1 MKLTDLIGNKAY
13 VYGTGGFALRIKNL
27 LHEQNIDVHAF
38 LEINK
43 EISTYDLLPVCKLDD
58 FQNLDKTIPVIMG
71 LGNTHADIKIVTRLL
86 ESCSFQIINPI
97 QFAISAFESGQ
108 SFENYWLTGDLSVYD
123 EKRQEIRL
131 ARSLLED
138 EKSIDIF
145 DHIIE
150 YRKSGKIEHLPEKL
164 DVSSQYIAPDLP
176 WGDTFKNGL
185 DVLDGGAFDGDT
197 YEYFKKA
204 KLKINSWAFVEPDPY
219 NFSILQSKFAN
230 LGNNF
235 EFFNFALSSRI
246 GYLNFEVRSGSDN
259 GSKITE
265 DGLQKI
271 SVVTLDS
278 ITFQHQPNFI
288 KLDIEG
294 EELNALQGGS
304 DLLKLSKAVLA
315 VSIYHK
321 PVHHWEIVN
330 YLSSLLPKS
339 RFFLRVHGHQTFD
352 SILYCFPPKL

>member
-1 MKLTDLIGNKAY
+1 MKLKDLIGNKAY
-13 VYGTGGFALRIKNL
+13 IYGTGSFALRIKNVL
-27 LHEQNIDVHAF
+27 KEERIDVNAF
-38 LEINK
+38 LELNK
-43 EISTYDLLPVCKLDD
+43 EISTYDRLPVYKLDE
-58 FQNLDKTIPVIMG
+58 FPNLDKSIPVIIG
-71 LGNTHADIKIVTRLL
+71 LGNPQADIKIVTMQL
-86 ESCSFQIINPI
+86 ESSGFRTINPI
-97 QFAISAFESGQ
+97 QFAISAFEC
-108 SFENYWLTGDLSVYD
+108 YWLTGDLSVYK
-123 EKRQEIRL
+123 EKEPEISL
-131 ARSLLED
+131 ARSLLGD

-150 YRKSGKIEHLPEKL
+150 YRKTGKIQHLPEKL
-164 DVSSQYIAPDLP
+164 DVSLQYIAPDLP
-176 WGDTFKNGL
+176 WGNTFINGL

-219 NFSILQSKFAN
+219 NFNILQSKFNN

-235 EFFNFALSSRI
+235 EFFNFALSSKI
-246 GYLNFEVRSGSDN
+246 GHLNFEVRSGSDN

-278 ITFQHQPNFI
+278 ITLRHQPNFI

-304 DLLKLSKAVLA
+304 GLLELSKAVLA

-352 SILYCFPPKL
+352 SILYCFPSKL